1 PRRDRGRGAHGR
13 HRGRDQVRRA
23 AGRGRATGL
32 PVRAGA
38 RLRRGPEGRRQLPR
52 RRRPGAGRYR
62 GPALRLRP
70 GGGRHAGGQA
80 DAGAARAR
88 RSRRAS
94 GARAPLGRGA
104 WHRQSDAGH
113 RRGGEGVCDPGRDQ
127 PSDEGRLRRTQGAR
141 AMVTAERFA
150 QGMTFDQYVKFVG
163 TPENLKREGSF
174 SMPRKDY
181 SDFLRRRD
189 GQTFQ
194 SIPIAA
200 FYTKSFEHLYTYM
213 EFPQIYRKDRVV
225 SAIRAPKPGESKD
238 DTAKRGLS
246 DFFAFQQ
253 TPFFRLYA
261 AAAV

>member
-1 PRRDRGRGAHGR
+1 
-13 HRGRDQVRRA
+13 
-23 AGRGRATGL
+23 
-32 PVRAGA
+32 
-38 RLRRGPEGRRQLPR
+38 
-52 RRRPGAGRYR
+52 
-62 GPALRLRP
+62 
-70 GGGRHAGGQA
+70 
-80 DAGAARAR
+80 
-88 RSRRAS
+88 
-94 GARAPLGRGA
+94 
-104 WHRQSDAGH
+104 
-113 RRGGEGVCDPGRDQ
+113 
-127 PSDEGRLRRTQGAR
+127 
-141 AMVTAERFA
+141 MVTAERFA

-181 SDFLRRRD
+181 SDFLHKAFEAARLTDAQREAWQWIVSQPNGPAKVVVISEEWSSDCRRDVPMLARLAAEGGLEMRIFPRDGHKISSLAVPDPKESPNADLMAQFLRRRD

-200 FYTKSFEHLYTYM
+200 FYTKTFEHLYTYM

-261 AAAV
+261 AAAVDEIIAMLHERLRVGALA